1 MAKRRKIRRI
11 PRRVTAIPDSPDTQ
25 RLLSPLPRIYVVGC
39 WARYGVREYYYS
51 GRNTRDGIPLVWD
64 YNDHNG
70 IYPEWLL
77 TPLQYTTTGL
87 ILAWTTSKTSA
98 KKIAEALNAESDK

>member
-1 MAKRRKIRRI
+1 MKKKLKRI
-11 PRRVTAIPDSPDTQ
+11 PRRVTAIPDSPDTK
-25 RLLSPLPRIYVVGC
+25 RLLDSLPRIYAVGC

-51 GRNTRDGIPLVWD
+51 GRTTKDGIPLVWD

-77 TPLQYTTTGL
+77 VPLHYTTMGL
-87 ILAWTTSKTSA
+87 ILAWTTSKGAA
-98 KKIAEALNAESDK
+98 KKIADALNGEDDK